1 MLQNMHSARIQIF
14 AIIGSIMF
22 LVFIIELIRKRKI
35 KEEYG
40 LLWIVFGIIFI
51 VIAVWNKGLEVISWL
66 LGIFYAPA
74 AFLLILIVAI
84 FLILIQYSIVISRL
98 NEKNKILAQELGILK
113 MQFKE
118 MSDHFSKKTITKDR

>member
-1 MLQNMHSARIQIF
+1 MLQNMHSARIQ
-14 AIIGSIMF
+14 
-22 LVFIIELIRKRKI
+22 IIELIRKRKI

>member
-1 MLQNMHSARIQIF
+1 MLQNVHSGRIQIF
-14 AIIGSIMF
+14 AIVGSILF
-22 LVFIIELIRKRKI
+22 LVFIVELIRKRKI

-51 VIAVWNKGLEVISWL
+51 VIAIWNKGLEVISWL

-113 MQFKE
+113 MQIKE
-118 MSDHFSKKTITKDR
+118 MSDRFFKKSDNAE

>member
-1 MLQNMHSARIQIF
+1 MLQNVHSGRIQIF
-14 AIIGSIMF
+14 AIVGSILF

-40 LLWIVFGIIFI
+40 LLWIVFGVIFI
-51 VIAVWNKGLEVISWL
+51 VIAIWNKGLEVISRL

-84 FLILIQYSIVISRL
+84 FLILIQYSIIISSL
-98 NEKNKILAQELGILK
+98 NEKNKMLVQELGILK

-118 MSDHFSKKTITKDR
+118 MSDRFSKKSDNEG